1 MSTVL
6 YEFDGALR
14 LIAKLNLE
22 RDEAREALSKIG
34 VSGGAAQQNG
44 ESMQVD
50 ETELPENLA
59 AKVENTAQTY
69 VTD

>member
-1 MSTVL
+1 LSTVL

-34 VSGGAAQQNG
+34 ISGGAAQQNG